1 MTVPTSI
8 LPPPHRLS
16 GLTADEETPLWQ
28 IKVYLT
34 KTDDSVT
41 ETVLDI
47 TEPLKAGN
55 LKIIKGALDD
65 EGAVRPYDSTVGVSV
80 TLDWNKG
87 GTYDPEL

>member
-1 MTVPTSI
+1 M
-8 LPPPHRLS
+8 
-16 GLTADEETPLWQ
+16 
-28 IKVYLT
+28 
-34 KTDDSVT
+34 DDSVT

-47 TEPLKAGN
+47 TEPLKAGD
-55 LKIIKGALDD
+55 LKIIKGSLDD